1 VLPLRQG
8 FAVVTVGNQLAM
20 NQRLVLLSLAA
31 GALAA
36 ALVACAA
43 GGRQM
48 KSQAP
53 VATDAAPPGTDGA
66 VPPLGGR
73 PDEMRAKIAQLDEEI
88 LRDMQE
94 AQVEP
99 PDATMSA
106 SMASTPMADV
116 RQVCEHAPG
125 DRCEDVCKLS
135 GSICDNA
142 SSICDIAAQLPGDAW
157 AEERCGA
164 AKASCKRATERC
176 CSGDCAKMP

>member
-1 VLPLRQG
+1 MKTR
-8 FAVVTVGNQLAM
+8 LAI
-20 NQRLVLLSLAA
+20 LSLAA

-43 GGRQM
+43 GKPQM
-48 KSQAP
+48 KGSAP
-53 VATDAAPPGTDGA
+53 AVNDAAPP
-66 VPPLGGR
+66 LSGR
-73 PDEMRAKIAQLDEEI
+73 PDELHAKIAELDEQI
-88 LRDMQE
+88 MNDMRE

-99 PDATMSA
+99 PDPTMSA

-116 RQVCEHAPG
+116 RQVCEHVPN

-176 CSGDCAKMP
+176 CSGECARAP

>member
-1 VLPLRQG
+1 MKP
-8 FAVVTVGNQLAM
+8 
-20 NQRLVLLSLAA
+20 RLVLLSLAA

-43 GGRQM
+43 GSRPQM
-48 KSQAP
+48 KTQAP
-53 VATDAAPPGTDGA
+53 TSADAAPP
-66 VPPLGGR
+66 LSGR
-73 PDEMRAKIAQLDEEI
+73 PDELRAKIAQLDEDN
-88 LRDMQE
+88 LRDLQE

-142 SSICDIAAQLPGDAW
+142 SSICDLAAQLPGDGW

-176 CSGDCAKMP
+176 CSGECARLP

>member
-1 VLPLRQG
+1 
-8 FAVVTVGNQLAM
+8 M
-20 NQRLVLLSLAA
+20 KIRLGLLSLAA

-43 GGRQM
+43 GKPAM

-53 VATDAAPPGTDGA
+53 VATDAG
-66 VPPLGGR
+66 PPLSGR
-73 PDEMRAKIAQLDEEI
+73 PDELRAKIAQLDEDI

-125 DRCEDVCKLS
+125 DRCEDVCKLG

-142 SSICDIAAQLPGDAW
+142 SSICDLAAQLPGDAW
-157 AEERCGA
+157 AEERC
-164 AKASCKRATERC
+164 
-176 CSGDCAKMP
+176 